1 MASISSETVQQL
13 KQQLQQAHSDGT
25 AVPQDL
31 YSHLSEVFARV
42 VKNHPKD
49 AYEKFEE
56 ISTLVKRTHLKF
68 NDPKDANALNSQKS
82 SDHSDAVK
90 AWIRKSKDLL
100 NEVSFLFFSNAISK
114 GRC

>member
-1 MASISSETVQQL
+1 
-13 KQQLQQAHSDGT
+13 
-25 AVPQDL
+25 
-31 YSHLSEVFARV
+31 LSEVFARI

-49 AYEKFEE
+49 AYDKFEE

-82 SDHSDAVK
+82 SDHCDAVK

-100 NEVSFLFFSNAISK
+100 NEVSFFFFSNAISK
-114 GRC
+114 GRRLPETAAD